1 MKTIAELCNFT
12 QYLIVK
18 FVEVGQQIW
27 ISEARGFDSYHS
39 AWDNVIGLS
48 WPTPEYPDGS
58 NANIAV
64 LHTFSGCIEQG
75 NSGATSW
82 KGIKEGF
89 DFVSFHNPDVLAAI
103 IVIRHW

>member
-18 FVEVGQQIW
+18 FVEVGQQIL

-64 LHTFSGCIEQG
+64 LHTFSGYIEQG